1 IVVWHY
7 HDDGVPGPDAAV
19 ELTIKG
25 LSSSTHDVR
34 VTHYRIDDEHSN
46 AYTAWRKLGSP
57 QEPSMDERAALEKA
71 SELTKLD
78 EHQKVESHDGTL
90 ALRVTMP
97 RQSVS
102 LLRLEW

>member
-1 IVVWHY
+1 
-7 HDDGVPGPDAAV
+7 
-19 ELTIKG
+19 
-25 LSSSTHDVR
+25 
-34 VTHYRIDDEHSN
+34 
-46 AYTAWRKLGSP
+46 
-57 QEPSMDERAALEKA
+57 MDERAALEKA